1 MKVAGPAARPSVE
14 PPDRLAPHRAPGAEP
29 VARAQQ
35 GAGALLRADR
45 GRVPP
50 RVDGV
55 APVPSSVEIERAR
68 ISVGVMRHEMADLL
82 VTLSRAPEPTRED
95 RVALWALRGELRKL
109 VALDEYVSGFLRG

>member
-82 VTLSRAPEPTRED
+82 VTLSRVPPSRRARIAW
-95 RVALWALRGELRKL
+95 RFGR
-109 VALDEYVSGFLRG
+109 SGASCASSWPSTSTSAAF